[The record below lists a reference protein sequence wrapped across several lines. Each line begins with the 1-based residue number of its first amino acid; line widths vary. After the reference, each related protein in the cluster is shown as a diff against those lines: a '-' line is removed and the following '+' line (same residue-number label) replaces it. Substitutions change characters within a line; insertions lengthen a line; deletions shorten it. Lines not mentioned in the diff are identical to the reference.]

1 MRVKNR
7 TITPGLYL
15 LTGVCGVVDAT
26 CFLGLGNVFA
36 DIMTGNIMFLAFRI
50 GQGQADSSIALYLLP
65 LISFSVGAVSCGYL
79 LWNRRFIG
87 RRRHGFVAVA
97 VLVGVA
103 AVLALMWRPDS
114 FTTYSMVIVGI
125 LAFAMGMQNAMVI
138 YHLVP
143 DVATN
148 VMTLTLVRL
157 LSNWSIVGGTNARW
171 HFRMGALLIFFA
183 SAAAGAFLLRF
194 GPEAGLLTAFVMYLV
209 ALPFLVLAKSPA
221 DPAPEGPVSVT

>member
-1 MRVKNR
+1 MKNR

-15 LTGVCGVVDAT
+15 LTAVCGVVDAT

-50 GQGQADSSIALYLLP
+50 GQGQVDSSLALYLVP
-65 LISFSVGAVSCGYL
+65 LISFSVGAVACGYL
-79 LWNRRFIG
+79 LWNQRLAG

-103 AVLALMWRPDS
+103 AVLALVWQPES

-125 LAFAMGMQNAMVI
+125 LALGMGMQNAMVL

-171 HFRMGALLIFFA
+171 HFRTGALLIFFA
-183 SAAAGAFLLRF
+183 SAAAGAFLVRF
-194 GPEAGLLTAFVMYLV
+194 GPATGLLTAFVVYLV

-221 DPAPEGPVSVT
+221 DPAPDSPAPVA

>member
-1 MRVKNR
+1 MNNR

-15 LTGVCGVVDAT
+15 LTAVCGVVDAT

-36 DIMTGNIMFLAFRI
+36 EIMTGNIMFLAFRI
-50 GQGQADSSIALYLLP
+50 GQGQIDSSLTLYLLP
-65 LISFSVGAVSCGYL
+65 LISFSVGAVGCGYL
-79 LWNRRFIG
+79 LWNHRFTG

-97 VLVGVA
+97 ALVGVA
-103 AVLALMWRPDS
+103 AVLAFVWQPES

-125 LAFAMGMQNAMVI
+125 LAFGMGMQNAMVM

-157 LSNWSIVGGTNARW
+157 LSNWSIVGGSNARW
-171 HFRMGALLIFFA
+171 HFRVASLLIFFA

-194 GPEAGLLTAFVMYLV
+194 GPATGLLVAFVMYLA
-209 ALPFLVLAKSPA
+209 ALPFLMLATSPA
-221 DPAPEGPVSVT
+221 DPAPESPAPAA